1 MVREYKKK
9 AGTGYSDYNDP
20 KTKEKMDAA
29 IKAVQNGE
37 MNPSQAAVAFGVK
50 RTTLSDKVKNL
61 HPNPVGHPTVYSVPT
76 DLLSEMRYGNKDKV
90 EKRGRGKKVSVAA
103 GKSHTHWEREQSS
116 ESEDDQAAAGDGEG
130 DQAGPS
136 VPSLS
141 DRLDAIINNLLI
153 NQEYPDDESSEDNT
167 SDEEY

>member
-1 MVREYKKK
+1 MKSGFE
-9 AGTGYSDYNDP
+9 ATGICPLNSNRVLSKLP
-20 KTKEKMDAA
+20 SKTADSSGSSSASS
-29 IKAVQNGE
+29 V
-37 MNPSQAAVAFGVK
+37 
-50 RTTLSDKVKNL
+50 LSDAVL
-61 HPNPVGHPTVYSVPT
+61 